1 MTTLFV
7 AAFVLGLVFNAAPG
21 AVFAETIRQGVR
33 GGYRPAL
40 AVQLGSLVGDA
51 LWAILGLV
59 GIGLLLQLDALRWPI
74 GAFGVAY
81 LFWLARDSWKVADQ
95 EFTVAPSDAASVA
108 GVPKSALRSGILLSI
123 SNPQNVA
130 YVAALGTAM
139 GSIGVHK
146 PTAADYGV
154 FFAGLMAAS
163 VAWSFI
169 CAALVDRLFARAGNG
184 WAKLT
189 YRLCALAFVA
199 LALGTLRDLLS
210 TPEPVDAAK
219 RPVVAA
225 PAKGDART
233 PSVFRTTLS

>member
-7 AAFVLGLVFNAAPG
+7 AAFLLGLVFNAAPG

-74 GAFGVAY
+74 GIFGVAY
-81 LFWLARDSWKVADQ
+81 LLWLARDSWKAADQ
-95 EFTVAPSDAASVA
+95 EFTVAPSDAASVG
-108 GVPKSALRSGILLSI
+108 GVPKSALRSGMLLSI

-146 PTAADYGV
+146 PTATDYAV
-154 FFAGLMAAS
+154 FFSGLMAAS
-163 VAWSFI
+163 LAWSFI
-169 CAALVDRLFARAGNG
+169 CAALVDRLFARAGSG
-184 WAKLT
+184 WARLT

-199 LALGTLRDLLS
+199 LALGTLRDLLNG
-210 TPEPVDAAK
+210 PEQAAVTE
-219 RPVVAA
+219 RPAISA
-225 PAKGDART
+225 PAK
-233 PSVFRTTLS
+233 SS

>member
-7 AAFVLGLVFNAAPG
+7 AAFFLGLVFNAAPG

-74 GAFGVAY
+74 GIFGVVY
-81 LFWLARDSWKVADQ
+81 LLWLARDSWKAADH
-95 EFTVAPSDAASVA
+95 EFSIAKPDSDGDSV
-108 GVPKSALRSGILLSI
+108 VPKTALRSGMLLSI

-139 GSIGVHK
+139 GSMGVHN
-146 PTAADYGV
+146 PTAADYGI
-154 FFAGLMAAS
+154 FFTGLMAAS

-169 CAALVDRLFARAGNG
+169 CATLVDRLFARAGNG
-184 WAKLT
+184 WAKMT
-189 YRLCALAFVA
+189 YRLCALAFVG
-199 LALGTLRDLLS
+199 LALGTLRDLLNA
-210 TPEPVDAAK
+210 PEAVDITQ
-219 RPVVAA
+219 RPAISA
-225 PAKGDART
+225 PANG
-233 PSVFRTTLS
+233 L